1 MIVIL
6 LIISATCLILVW
18 TSLVTH
24 LAGVALTCYCEIC
37 ELNNMRNSLVV
48 LASIL
53 VLAPTLAYPET
64 NPSEITLLF
73 HAPDARSVEVV
84 GDFNAW
90 LPGSNSLRGPDQRG
104 MWQVVITI
112 PSGTRR
118 NEYIYL
124 VNGKQR
130 VLDTTQPVVND
141 DFGEKN
147 NIWLSQ

>member
-1 MIVIL
+1 MLRIFIA
-6 LIISATCLILVW
+6 SF
-18 TSLVTH
+18 
-24 LAGVALTCYCEIC
+24 
-37 ELNNMRNSLVV
+37 
-48 LASIL
+48 ASIL
-53 VLAPTLAYPET
+53 ALAPAMAYPEADKP
-64 NPSEITLLF
+64 PSVTFRI
-73 HAPDARSVEVV
+73 HAPDARSVEVI

-141 DFGEKN
+141 DFGGKN